1 MASKKTLDTLL
12 EKRTKLDEQIRA
24 SRARIRSEESKKRRK
39 EDARRKIIAGALAL
53 EHASMYPDS
62 EFALIL
68 LGLLR
73 EHVHER
79 DRHLFAL
86 PGPDANDN
94 SNDGSDSLSGAFKG

>member
-1 MASKKTLDTLL
+1 
-12 EKRTKLDEQIRA
+12 
-24 SRARIRSEESKKRRK
+24 
-39 EDARRKIIAGALAL
+39 
-53 EHASMYPDS
+53 MYPDS